1 MDELELI
8 ETLNGAVHKALLNNY
23 HTMSEYQLLEL
34 SDQLLVDMPTLGG
47 AAPTAALLLRHYHSA
62 LHRELCIGQ
71 TPRPIPYV
79 IEDEVRMLTRA
90 VMVAIETQEGI
101 PVDASV
107 LLALALRAGGIDKL
121 CGMPADRTSPA

>member
-23 HTMSEYQLLEL
+23 HTLSEHQLLEL

-47 AAPTAALLLRHYHSA
+47 TAPTAAVLLRHYHST

-71 TPRPIPYV
+71 TPRSIPYV

-107 LLALALRAGGIDKL
+107 LLALTLRARGIDKL
-121 CGMPADRTSPA
+121 CAMPVDRTSPA

>member
-23 HTMSEYQLLEL
+23 HTLSERQLLEL
-34 SDQLLVDMPTLGG
+34 ADKTLIDMPTLGG
-47 AAPTAALLLRHYHSA
+47 VAPTAAVLLRHYQSA

-107 LLALALRAGGIDKL
+107 LLALALRARGVDHL
-121 CGMPADRTSPA
+121 CAMPEDLTRPA

>member
-23 HTMSEYQLLEL
+23 HTLSEHQLI
-34 SDQLLVDMPTLGG
+34 QLADETLVDMPTLSG

-62 LHRELCIGQ
+62 LHRELCVGQ
-71 TPRPIPYV
+71 APRDIPYV

-101 PVDASV
+101 SVDASV
-107 LLALALRAGGIDKL
+107 LLALALRARGLDNL
-121 CGMPADRTSPA
+121 CAMPEDLTRPA